1 MPSLSANLPR
11 GPGRDS
17 GFGPALRRW
26 RNERR
31 LSQLELALSAGVS
44 QRHVSFVESGRSR
57 PSRDMVL
64 QLAEAMD
71 LPLRQRNQLLVT
83 AGFAPT
89 YAQRDLGDPDMAA
102 VNQAL
107 DLILTHHE
115 PNPALVL
122 DRTWNMLRSN
132 DAMTRML
139 ALLGDPDDLW
149 RRVCGEGPRNLLK
162 LTFHPDGARPFIR
175 NWEEV
180 ANLLLW
186 RSRREADATAN
197 AELHA
202 VVDEI
207 LAYDGI
213 PNDWRALDHPD
224 GLPPPI
230 LPLEYGIGDAR
241 LSLFSMLSS
250 FGTPLD
256 VTAEEVRVETFFP
269 ADESSHQL
277 LQGLA
282 DSA

>member
-1 MPSLSANLPR
+1 MPSLSANLPHR
-11 GPGRDS
+11 PGSDS

-89 YAQRDLGDPDMAA
+89 YAQRDLADPDMAS

-149 RRVCGEGPRNLLK
+149 HRVCGEGPRNLLK

-197 AELHA
+197 AELHT

-269 ADESSHQL
+269 ANTASRQL
-277 LQGLA
+277 LEALA
-282 DSA
+282 TT